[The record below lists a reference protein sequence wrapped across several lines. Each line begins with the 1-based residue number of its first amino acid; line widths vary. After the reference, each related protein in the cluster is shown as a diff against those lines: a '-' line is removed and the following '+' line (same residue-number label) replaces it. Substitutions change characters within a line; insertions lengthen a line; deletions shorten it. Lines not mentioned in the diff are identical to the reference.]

1 MQANRIHVWK
11 SNTENL
17 STKFNVVRQNFENVR
32 KNDDQQN

>member
-1 MQANRIHVWK
+1 MPANRMFGK
-11 SNTENL
+11 DAENL